1 MATSMD
7 TTMEDTTCSI
17 SDRASESEG
26 VYESSS
32 ESDESL
38 SESDESL
45 SESDESL
52 SESDESL
59 SKSEEVSTVPKRHD
73 VRMLVL

>member
-7 TTMEDTTCSI
+7 TAMEDTTCSI

-26 VYESSS
+26 VYA
-32 ESDESL
+32 
-38 SESDESL
+38 
-45 SESDESL
+45 
-52 SESDESL
+52 ESDESL

>member
-7 TTMEDTTCSI
+7 TAMEDTTCSI

-45 SESDESL
+45 S
-52 SESDESL
+52 
-59 SKSEEVSTVPKRHD
+59 KSEEVSTVPKRHD

>member
-1 MATSMD
+1 MD
-7 TTMEDTTCSI
+7 TAMEDTTCSI

-45 SESDESL
+45 S
-52 SESDESL
+52 
-59 SKSEEVSTVPKRHD
+59 KSEEVSTVPKRHD

>member
-1 MATSMD
+1 MATCMD
-7 TTMEDTTCSI
+7 TAMEDTTCSI

-32 ESDESL
+32 ESEIS
-38 SESDESL
+38 

>member
-1 MATSMD
+1 MATCMD
-7 TTMEDTTCSI
+7 TAMEDMTCI
-17 SDRASESEG
+17 SDRASES

-32 ESDESL
+32 EN
-38 SESDESL
+38 
-45 SESDESL
+45 DESL

-59 SKSEEVSTVPKRHD
+59 SKSEEVSTVSKRHD

>member
-7 TTMEDTTCSI
+7 TAIEDTTCSI

-45 SESDESL
+45 S
-52 SESDESL
+52 
-59 SKSEEVSTVPKRHD
+59 KSEEVSTVPKRHD